1 MDYYKFDL
9 INMTK
14 TKVEGIAAG
23 TLKSEYIN
31 LYELLKEINESRK
44 IRNNLI
50 NKFIVDC
57 NFDIHDLDYLRTV
70 PFPLIIPTRELFDN
84 ELIKVKLFKRNYR
97 YEDYLFSED
106 GLVSDNSDKDI
117 NEIVRKIMP
126 YIKGI
131 FRVVSE
137 DSFLNNSFYDEL
149 VITLY
154 SKYIN
159 KLIVDGYGIR
169 LGNYNIDNKNK
180 LELEKIYYENL
191 KLILEN
197 INIVDSLELERY
209 RSSKKKDKI
218 LEIYRG

>member
-1 MDYYKFDL
+1 
-9 INMTK
+9 
-14 TKVEGIAAG
+14 
-23 TLKSEYIN
+23 
-31 LYELLKEINESRK
+31 
-44 IRNNLI
+44 
-50 NKFIVDC
+50 
-57 NFDIHDLDYLRTV
+57 
-70 PFPLIIPTRELFDN
+70 
-84 ELIKVKLFKRNYR
+84 
-97 YEDYLFSED
+97 
-106 GLVSDNSDKDI
+106 
-117 NEIVRKIMP
+117 MP

-169 LGNYNIDNKNK
+169 LGNYNI
-180 LELEKIYYENL
+180 EKIYYENL